1 MYKHCD
7 LEDAKIKYEVNEIK
21 DLFEIKI
28 WTDYPAFFVS
38 FDTEGIKGR
47 FSQNM
52 FNLLPNEIKI
62 ITFNPKEKISINDF
76 KNSLTLYDLRH
87 TY

>member
-1 MYKHCD
+1 M
-7 LEDAKIKYEVNEIK
+7 
-21 DLFEIKI
+21 
-28 WTDYPAFFVS
+28 S

-62 ITFNPKEKISINDF
+62 ITFTPKEKISINDF
-76 KNSLTLYDLRH
+76 KNALTLNDLRH